1 MKRNEEKRRE
11 LLEKRK
17 KLSAALELEMAQKEA
32 ENKRKIVEVIEENFG
47 EINEENLQILKQVMG
62 EQREQIVR
70 RREQLERNTD
80 L

>member
-1 MKRNEEKRRE
+1 
-11 LLEKRK
+11 
-17 KLSAALELEMAQKEA
+17 MAQKEA